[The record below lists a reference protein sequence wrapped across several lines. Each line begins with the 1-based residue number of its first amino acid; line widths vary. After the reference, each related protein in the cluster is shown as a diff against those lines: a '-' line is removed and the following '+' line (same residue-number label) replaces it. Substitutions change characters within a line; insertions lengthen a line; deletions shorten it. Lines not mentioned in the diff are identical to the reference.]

1 MSILKTTKM
10 KTEEINKFEKVQ
22 SQLEGL
28 LTEMT
33 NLVKKSPDDPLN
45 RFKLKIINEVLDDA
59 NNILGVIYRPLNFF
73 EKFDE
78 AELPTNSD
86 VSFIL
91 SQYLSCFEKMRTDNI
106 YSVKEYDGNKHF
118 FEWFWL
124 VENKKS
130 KIKTAPSKKIK

>member
-1 MSILKTTKM
+1 MTT
-10 KTEEINKFEKVQ
+10 EDINKFEKVQ

-33 NLVKKSPDDPLN
+33 NLVRKSPDDPIN
-45 RFKLKIINEVLDDA
+45 KFKLKIINEILHDA
-59 NNILGVIYRPLNFF
+59 NNILGVMYRPLTSF

-91 SQYLSCFEKMRTDNI
+91 SQYLSCFEKMRADNI
-106 YSVKEYDGNKHF
+106 YRVNEYDGNKHF
-118 FEWFWL
+118 FEWHWFE
-124 VENKKS
+124 ENKKS
-130 KIKTAPSKKIK
+130 KIKTAPPKKIK